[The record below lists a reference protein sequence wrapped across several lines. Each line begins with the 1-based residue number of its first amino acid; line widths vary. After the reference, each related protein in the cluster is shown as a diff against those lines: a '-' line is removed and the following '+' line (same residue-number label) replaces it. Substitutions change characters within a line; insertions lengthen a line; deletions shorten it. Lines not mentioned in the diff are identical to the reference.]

1 MKSLRLAL
9 CACGLLLVTG
19 CASRSSGLSDEA
31 KRQRAQAYEYV
42 RTVDSHIP
50 QRVARGN
57 EAEYNSG
64 SSPVT
69 VIKGQQAQDMLRP
82 RGNPRF

>member
-31 KRQRAQAYEYV
+31 KRQRAQAY
-42 RTVDSHIP
+42 DSHIP